1 MNVLLHEN
9 LERFFLERDRPPR
22 AREVWYA
29 AAAFQP
35 EGSELNPHLAMWDVI
50 KRQSTAQGAGRV
62 GDVANEHI
70 PQAPGDA
77 KHVPEGEPLLLPNAC
92 IVDHL

>member
-1 MNVLLHEN
+1 
-9 LERFFLERDRPPR
+9 
-22 AREVWYA
+22 
-29 AAAFQP
+29 
-35 EGSELNPHLAMWDVI
+35 MWDVI